1 MNGSIAAETADPAGN
16 GEDPVLEESHLQ
28 REALARGAG
37 AGLGLGLNGA
47 APAGEDEPAP
57 GAEGSDP
64 GWPGRA
70 RRMGSGAG
78 GVASG
83 RRSACAGSGC
93 SGGLRMH

>member
-37 AGLGLGLNGA
+37 
-47 APAGEDEPAP
+47 
-57 GAEGSDP
+57 
-64 GWPGRA
+64 
-70 RRMGSGAG
+70 
-78 GVASG
+78 GVASR

-93 SGGLRMH
+93 SDGLRMH